1 MSSPSLPGLPDFNSP
16 GDAVVDVV
24 DVVAFDISFTLG
36 LIGVTVGDDF
46 EVGVAGVALE
56 EDANPPPETLVSP
69 LGLDP
74 PPFTG
79 HSCFLWAFEPQF
91 QHLAFLS
98 VMPSQLCCHL
108 HCFPAR
114 QPASV
119 LNHRHGASIAPPRP
133 LPVAPASIADFL
145 PTTLSPVSMTF
156 NFNGVASVDVVV
168 EDVIN
173 TIVSASAS
181 KH

>member
-1 MSSPSLPGLPDFNSP
+1 M
-16 GDAVVDVV
+16 DVA
-24 DVVAFDISFTLG
+24 AFDISFTLG
-36 LIGVTVGDDF
+36 LIGVTGGDGF

-56 EDANPPPETLVSP
+56 EDANPPPETLVSS

-79 HSCFLWAFEPQF
+79 QSCFLWAFEPQF

-114 QPASV
+114 QPVSD
-119 LNHRHGASIAPPRP
+119 LNHRQGASIAPPRP
-133 LPVAPASIADFL
+133 FPLDPTSIGAFL
-145 PTTLSPVSMTF
+145 PTALSPVSMTF
-156 NFNGVASVDVVV
+156 SFSGTASVVDVA
-168 EDVIN
+168 EELIK
-173 TIVSASAS
+173 TKVSASAS
-181 KH
+181 RH